1 MSENFCKEKQYTC
14 WLIAWFWFTTSCCQ
28 GANYNIQNS
37 GFEQTLWA
45 RTCLKS
51 TIKTI
56 ELMNIAFLLNS
67 VFLTDCEQVTGIYI
81 LGFAWKLHVSIIVTV
96 CFEPYFFSETGD
108 LHLTTYELSASRKV
122 SLNFIK
128 LTKKTNKKQKSQKSQ
143 PKTNF
148 YWSEKWNNTWLL
160 VSY

>member
-96 CFEPYFFSETGD
+96 CFEPYFFFRDGRLALDNIWIKCLEKSLVEFYK
-108 LHLTTYELSASRKV
+108 TY
-122 SLNFIK
+122 
-128 LTKKTNKKQKSQKSQ
+128 KKDKQKTKISKKPTKNQ
-143 PKTNF
+143 F
-148 YWSEKWNNTWLL
+148 LL
-160 VSY
+160 EWKMK